1 MRRLFSDF
9 VRRKNT
15 FQTHI
20 LDPKALLGGS
30 TEMPDFFD
38 RNDTRPAK
46 SREASLF
53 RNLKTIVAIAKP
65 RASGLRRLLR
75 DCETPTIAQRADLAR
90 LPVMRKR
97 DMERMRAEDPPFGG
111 MLATRL
117 GARRRVVLGA
127 PQGQSRDW
135 WNSARALAA
144 AGFEKGDVILNCF
157 SYHLAADGHIIE
169 DGALALGCAVIP
181 AGTARIERKL
191 EAIHALTP
199 NAFCGEP
206 EHLKQLLDQARDLNR
221 DVSSLRKALVF
232 GQHLSPHVRADIEAR
247 GIGIHQAFVTA
258 DLGVIAYE
266 TDLPDGSLN
275 EGMIVSEGLILE
287 IVKPGTNEPAR
298 AGEVGEVVVTRVIP
312 DFPLLRMSTGD
323 LSRIIPGPSP
333 CGRTSPRIAGWL
345 GRVDETTRVGDLTLT
360 PSQVLDLGA
369 RHACVRRLQLVVSAE
384 DATTLKAEGPAEDV
398 DLPANLKRNM
408 LAISGVDCKIE
419 IVAPGVLTDKS
430 RLVVDERR

>member
-111 MLATRL
+111 
-117 GARRRVVLGA
+117 
-127 PQGQSRDW
+127 
-135 WNSARALAA
+135 
-144 AGFEKGDVILNCF
+144 EKGDVILNCF